1 MCAGFVDLELSLVG
15 GAAVTPERAS
25 KTWQRVRK
33 EKARLAAL
41 EAKAEAERAFQRAR
55 DPRRNMPSRFTRSFP
70 APLADRQPLRV
81 DVRPLPPPP
90 KAVAE
95 VRSGLTVMP
104 GGSVLTG
111 RAGGKASRSAVHCV
125 LRGGAHR
132 PASVHCSG
140 GASAL
145 GPAGVQR
152 GAANTGDDYEFEGA
166 LRVVDTRSRRWSEQ
180 SDRQGI
186 TKAIWQILIGN
197 RSDEVSNSC
206 SRGSPRGWVGR
217 TELRPADGAPI
228 TPKRVSK
235 TSRRGGPAASRGD
248 RIGTEWRKTHGN
260 S

>member
-55 DPRRNMPSRFTRSFP
+55 DPRRNMPSRFTGSFP

-95 VRSGLTVMP
+95 VGSGLTVMP

-111 RAGGKASRSAVHCV
+111 GPEERLPARASSLMI
-125 LRGGAHR
+125 LRGGAPR
-132 PASVHCSG
+132 PASVHCARG
-140 GASAL
+140 TSAL

-152 GAANTGDDYEFEGA
+152 GAAN
-166 LRVVDTRSRRWSEQ
+166 
-180 SDRQGI
+180 
-186 TKAIWQILIGN
+186 
-197 RSDEVSNSC
+197 
-206 SRGSPRGWVGR
+206 
-217 TELRPADGAPI
+217 
-228 TPKRVSK
+228 
-235 TSRRGGPAASRGD
+235 
-248 RIGTEWRKTHGN
+248 HG
-260 S
+260 

>member
-1 MCAGFVDLELSLVG
+1 VG

-55 DPRRNMPSRFTRSFP
+55 DPRRNMPSRFTRSYP

-111 RAGGKASRSAVHCV
+111 GPEERLPAQPFTVFFEGEPIDLRLFIVPGEPRPWDLPEFNEEQRTRVMIMNLKARFESWIQD
-125 LRGGAHR
+125 RGGGR
-132 PASVHCSG
+132 NN
-140 GASAL
+140 
-145 GPAGVQR
+145 R
-152 GAANTGDDYEFEGA
+152 I
-166 LRVVDTRSRRWSEQ
+166 
-180 SDRQGI
+180 DR
-186 TKAIWQILIGN
+186 
-197 RSDEVSNSC
+197 
-206 SRGSPRGWVGR
+206 
-217 TELRPADGAPI
+217 ELR
-228 TPKRVSK
+228 KRFG
-235 TSRRGGPAASRGD
+235 RYL
-248 RIGTEWRKTHGN
+248 
-260 S
+260 

>member
-1 MCAGFVDLELSLVG
+1 MSQGGDGSGKPKGSGLGRESVIAVVRRSPRRSSLFWWLFDHHDELIAQKGLSAVGFDWKFMCAGFVDLELSLVG

-55 DPRRNMPSRFTRSFP
+55 DPRRNMPSRFTGSFP

-111 RAGGKASRSAVHCV
+111 GPEERLPAQPFTVFFEGEPIDLRLFIVPGEPRPWDLPEFNEEQRTRVMIINLKARFESWIQD
-125 LRGGAHR
+125 RGGGR
-132 PASVHCSG
+132 NN
-140 GASAL
+140 
-145 GPAGVQR
+145 R
-152 GAANTGDDYEFEGA
+152 I
-166 LRVVDTRSRRWSEQ
+166 
-180 SDRQGI
+180 DR
-186 TKAIWQILIGN
+186 
-197 RSDEVSNSC
+197 
-206 SRGSPRGWVGR
+206 
-217 TELRPADGAPI
+217 ELR
-228 TPKRVSK
+228 KRFG
-235 TSRRGGPAASRGD
+235 RYL
-248 RIGTEWRKTHGN
+248 
-260 S
+260 